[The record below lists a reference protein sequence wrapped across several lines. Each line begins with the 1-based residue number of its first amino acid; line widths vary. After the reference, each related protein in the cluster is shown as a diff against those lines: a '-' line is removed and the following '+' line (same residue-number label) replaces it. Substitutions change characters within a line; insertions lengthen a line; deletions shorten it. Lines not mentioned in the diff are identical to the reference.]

1 MRSAA
6 LALLCACAN
15 AGSAI
20 YVDVASGSDD
30 NPGTADAP
38 KQTIGAALTA
48 AVDLHRDLNVG
59 KGTYPEA
66 ITLVDGIS
74 IYGGGGVNGPNAG
87 VAGNAGGMAPGGAL
101 AAPGGVGGASGSCSL
116 TSSSDGGTAPATVG
130 GSSGMAGAVG
140 TAGPALGHFDLSGAF
155 QPAAGGDGHPGTAGG
170 GGGGGGSGGGSA
182 DGPDG
187 ICSAC

>member
-30 NPGTADAP
+30 NPGTAEAP

-74 IYGGGGVNGPNAG
+74 IYGGFDATHGRSRDAANITTSASPPPLARIPQNIRH
-87 VAGNAGGMAPGGAL
+87 APPL
-101 AAPGGVGGASGSCSL
+101 
-116 TSSSDGGTAPATVG
+116 D
-130 GSSGMAGAVG
+130 
-140 TAGPALGHFDLSGAF
+140 
-155 QPAAGGDGHPGTAGG
+155 QPTDRPLH
-170 GGGGGGSGGGSA
+170 
-182 DGPDG
+182 
-187 ICSAC
+187 